1 MGSVFF
7 RGACFQSK
15 EQDIDALCTTARTH
29 FNLKSRQFSLYAW
42 EEKDNDERL
51 DVRVDTNEALEALSI
66 DGVTKL
72 RVSLDGFMQLPQSP
86 PPLFTKQP
94 RKDYVAVRVWK
105 ADGTFEAAF
114 HSLFDMRYFIDE
126 ECDDEKLAYTLNEI
140 FHDDEHSK
148 DVGFSA
154 DVWRKNTEVRRF
166 LLLLLEDVKYFDLED
181 FIEEEYDEN
190 DVHGIGMQRLFTLSL
205 IHI

>member
-1 MGSVFF
+1 MAPRRRDATPFDEESMFPPLTIVFF

-15 EQDIDALCTTARTH
+15 EQDIDALCTAARTH

-42 EEKDNDERL
+42 KEKDNDERL

-86 PPLFTKQP
+86 PPLVTKQP

-114 HSLFDMRYFIDE
+114 YSLFDVSYYIDE
-126 ECDDEKLAYTLNEI
+126 ECDDEQLAYTLNDNNEI
-140 FHDDEHSK
+140 SHVSRRRAPQGRGLFRRRVAQEH
-148 DVGFSA
+148 GGAAFPA
-154 DVWRKNTEVRRF
+154 PAP
-166 LLLLLEDVKYFDLED
+166 
-181 FIEEEYDEN
+181 
-190 DVHGIGMQRLFTLSL
+190 
-205 IHI
+205 

>member
-1 MGSVFF
+1 MFPPLAIVFF

-15 EQDIDALCTTARTH
+15 EQDIDALCTAARTH
-29 FNLKSRQFSLYAW
+29 FNLKTRQFSLFTHVGADNNEA
-42 EEKDNDERL
+42 EER
-51 DVRVDTNEALEALSI
+51 RVDTNEELEEYRI
-66 DGVTKL
+66 DGVIKL

-166 LLLLLEDVKYFDLED
+166 LPIGYLDGWLLRFLCIVRRF
-181 FIEEEYDEN
+181 
-190 DVHGIGMQRLFTLSL
+190 RT
-205 IHI
+205 